1 MAAGITPGDLSKMA
15 DNRSGRWAAVCRFY
29 AGDRSAQRIFLGCS
43 SLCSVPG
50 CPDDHQNTPPLWRP
64 RRTAPFP
71 RCPPGRSNMAL
82 CSAHFRSAA
91 AQAQSGS
98 GGRHFV
104 TGRLEAE
111 GAAGPRF
118 RVRRAEAAAAVRSG
132 EWGCGG
138 TAGRGGRVGR
148 RGAAP
153 VLGKERRVG
162 VQPWG
167 LAGGARGAAYAEAP
181 PSLQRPGAGPPC
193 APGAGLGC
201 AAAAG
206 GGGRTRPANG
216 LPVPPLP
223 RRPPDGRTDGRG
235 PALPR
240 AVPRAVTPRAA
251 GQHRAPRTAGGRES
265 RCVRG
270 AARRAPCCPAGPRP
284 VLPEPSS
291 LLSRPHGRRCP
302 LTPCPVMPN
311 VRGPL
316 VARRGR
322 CELPPAPQLTLIGC
336 SPPRCSS
343 QVRRGG
349 VVASPGRLEAEVLHG
364 SHFHALQR
372 SRCPLQACL
381 EGCRRPKAAPL
392 YLWQTWLCC
401 TACLGCPGLPCTLLW
416 VLLPC
421 CCRPQ
426 RIRSGLS
433 ACPAGT
439 CSAGHIAVSRAA
451 FTARLLG
458 WFVLAERLLSLRCS
472 STAAPQSLWV
482 QLPVC
487 TLPEHSGCGTG
498 LPPGTRAPPAP

>member
-1 MAAGITPGDLSKMA
+1 MGLRGDCGPGGARRTPWRRARVGKVSAGS
-15 DNRSGRWAAVCRFY
+15 
-29 AGDRSAQRIFLGCS
+29 GCS
-43 SLCSVPG
+43 RGAWRGVPEERPTRRLRRPCSVPVRG
-50 CPDDHQNTPPLWRP
+50 L
-64 RRTAPFP
+64 
-71 RCPPGRSNMAL
+71 
-82 CSAHFRSAA
+82 
-91 AQAQSGS
+91 
-98 GGRHFV
+98 
-104 TGRLEAE
+104 
-111 GAAGPRF
+111 
-118 RVRRAEAAAAVRSG
+118 RVRRARGSAVPRL
-132 EWGCGG
+132 
-138 TAGRGGRVGR
+138 RVK
-148 RGAAP
+148 A
-153 VLGKERRVG
+153 
-162 VQPWG
+162 
-167 LAGGARGAAYAEAP
+167 
-181 PSLQRPGAGPPC
+181 AGPALPT
-193 APGAGLGC
+193 GC
-201 AAAAG
+201 
-206 GGGRTRPANG
+206 RCRLCPAD
-216 LPVPPLP
+216 P
-223 RRPPDGRTDGRG
+223 RTDGRTWPGAAPGRTPRRDPAGCG
-235 PALPR
+235 PSTGRRALLGAGKA
-240 AVPRAVTPRAA
+240 AVCAELPAEPRAA
-251 GQHRAPRTAGGRES
+251 
-265 RCVRG
+265 
-270 AARRAPCCPAGPRP
+270 RRVPVP

-401 TACLGCPGLPCTLLW
+401 TACLGCPGLPCALLW

-498 LPPGTRAPPAP
+498 LPPGTRAPPGPIGM

>member
-1 MAAGITPGDLSKMA
+1 
-15 DNRSGRWAAVCRFY
+15 
-29 AGDRSAQRIFLGCS
+29 
-43 SLCSVPG
+43 
-50 CPDDHQNTPPLWRP
+50 
-64 RRTAPFP
+64 
-71 RCPPGRSNMAL
+71 
-82 CSAHFRSAA
+82 
-91 AQAQSGS
+91 
-98 GGRHFV
+98 
-104 TGRLEAE
+104 
-111 GAAGPRF
+111 
-118 RVRRAEAAAAVRSG
+118 
-132 EWGCGG
+132 
-138 TAGRGGRVGR
+138 
-148 RGAAP
+148 
-153 VLGKERRVG
+153 
-162 VQPWG
+162 
-167 LAGGARGAAYAEAP
+167 
-181 PSLQRPGAGPPC
+181 
-193 APGAGLGC
+193 
-201 AAAAG
+201 
-206 GGGRTRPANG
+206 
-216 LPVPPLP
+216 
-223 RRPPDGRTDGRG
+223 
-235 PALPR
+235 
-240 AVPRAVTPRAA
+240 VTPRAA
-251 GQHRAPRTAGGRES
+251 GRHRAPRTAGGRES

-401 TACLGCPGLPCTLLW
+401 TACLGCPGLPCALLW

-451 FTARLLG
+451 STARLLG

-498 LPPGTRAPPAP
+498 LPPGTRAPPGPIGM